1 MKEKDPRV
9 VKRIPE
15 EVRYLPE
22 DSIVRGLPLES
33 FVIKPS
39 GPGGGVDN
47 GYPDTSL

>member
-1 MKEKDPRV
+1 MKEKDPKE

-33 FVIKPS
+33 FVIKSPRL
-39 GPGGGVDN
+39 GGGVSN
-47 GYPDTSL
+47 GYPNTSL